1 MSTQVEP
8 FRVSV
13 QEAVTHEGNGTPFSE
28 GIRDGVHTEIR
39 TGSRVTRGRYS
50 EVTGT
55 NPLPIERAVITAWP
69 S

>member
-1 MSTQVEP
+1 MSTQAEP

-13 QEAVTHEGNGTPFSE
+13 QQAVTHEVNGTPISE
-28 GIRDGVHTEIR
+28 GVRDGVHTEIR
-39 TGSRVTRGRYS
+39 TGSRVTRDRYS

-55 NPLPIERAVITAWP
+55 NPVPIERAVITAWP